1 MKSTWLISTLKLLF
15 SIGFYLMAVVT
26 ICFLAGSVVNMIE
39 KDKPAPV
46 NITGGLSYEVLAFDK
61 AKSPSHFIYSPDS
74 TFRYQPSPGKFQVEA
89 VRGSSLGYYT
99 VLYKLIQL
107 LFATAILWIFKKIFK
122 ELKPD
127 NPFKLNFVKYLKIL
141 AALFITSDLIRIP
154 HYVIFN
160 RFIHRS
166 LAAPRFELLIEIG
179 NGIIIGLIVW
189 VVAVIYQRG
198 VALQTENELMV

>member
-1 MKSTWLISTLKLLF
+1 VF
-15 SIGFYLMAVVT
+15 
-26 ICFLAGSVVNMIE
+26 
-39 KDKPAPV
+39 
-46 NITGGLSYEVLAFDK
+46 
-61 AKSPSHFIYSPDS
+61 
-74 TFRYQPSPGKFQVEA
+74 
-89 VRGSSLGYYT
+89 
-99 VLYKLIQL
+99 YKLIQL

-160 RFIHRS
+160 GFIHRS
-166 LAAPRFELLIEIG
+166 LPAPRFELLIEIG